1 MITNFRGLIPHG
13 VVRLS
18 RFDPRRVDDVFT
30 FASPVLPSSIEYK
43 LDDLM
48 AAGVKLAPVATDVLH
63 DSSAVDS
70 LVSAPVVSPS
80 KA

>member
-1 MITNFRGLIPHG
+1 MINNFRGSLPHG
-13 VVRLS
+13 IVRHS
-18 RFDPRRVDDVFT
+18 CFDPRRVDDVFT
-30 FASPVLPSSIEYK
+30 FDSPILPSSLDYK

-70 LVSAPVVSPS
+70 LVSSPVVSS
-80 KA
+80 SND

>member
-1 MITNFRGLIPHG
+1 MIANFRGLFPHG
-13 VVRLS
+13 VVRHS

-30 FASPVLPSSIEYK
+30 FDSPVLPSSFDYK

-48 AAGVKLAPVATDVLH
+48 AAGVKVSPVATDVLH

-70 LVSAPVVSPS
+70 LISSTVVSPS
-80 KA
+80 ND